1 MCLFEIDPDN
11 LMLVPT
17 LRALVEE
24 PDVLNNA
31 DIMLLQDAELVTTT
45 EVSLDALAPPQR
57 REGGAYMLSNGA
69 AVFVEP
75 SDSGKLVLKLDEL
88 LRQERKRGAET
99 LEWAIVL
106 ADEAMERAALSDAE
120 SEAIDWVYD
129 ARRKAAS
136 KVHP

>member
-11 LMLVPT
+11 LALVPT
-17 LRALVEE
+17 LRALVEQ

-31 DIMLLQDAELVTTT
+31 DITHLQDAELVTTT

-75 SDSGKLVLKLDEL
+75 SVAGKLVLKVDEM
-88 LRQERKRGAET
+88 LRKERKRAAET
-99 LEWAIVL
+99 LKWALVLAML
-106 ADEAMERAALSDAE
+106 ADERVSPYMSEEECEAVEFILKANRDAK
-120 SEAIDWVYD
+120 ST
-129 ARRKAAS
+129 
-136 KVHP
+136 